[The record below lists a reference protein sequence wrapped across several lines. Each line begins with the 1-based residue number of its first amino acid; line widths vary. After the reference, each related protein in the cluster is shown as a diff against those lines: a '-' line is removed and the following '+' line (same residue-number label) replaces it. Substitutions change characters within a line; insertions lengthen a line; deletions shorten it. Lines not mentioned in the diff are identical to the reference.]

1 MTTVHVLPTGE
12 PPEDHTLGNCAC
24 QPRHKQI
31 PRRDGTVEVVHL
43 HRGADDDDPAK

>member
-12 PPEDHTLGNCAC
+12 PLENHTLGDCHC
-24 QPRHKQI
+24 RPRRKPI

-43 HRGADDDDPAK
+43 HRSPLDDEDAK